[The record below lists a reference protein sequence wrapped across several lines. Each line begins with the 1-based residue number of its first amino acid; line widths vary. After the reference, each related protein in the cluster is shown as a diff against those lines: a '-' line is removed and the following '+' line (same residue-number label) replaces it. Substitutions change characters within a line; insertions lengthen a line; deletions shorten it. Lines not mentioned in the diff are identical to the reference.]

1 MASGTFV
8 TFEGGEG
15 TGKTTQ
21 IARLKHKLDEAGLKS
36 LVTREP
42 GGTPEA
48 ERIRSEILG
57 SASAPWSALGEL
69 LLMYAARESH
79 LRHVIRPALAQGV
92 HVLCDRFMDS
102 SRAYQGYAGGV
113 SLALIDRLESEIVGD
128 TRPDLT
134 LVFDLDPVT
143 GLDRARSRQGATS
156 DRFERMELGFHEALR
171 AGFLA
176 IAAKD
181 PGRCVVIDAAAD
193 EAGVFDAVWRAV
205 APVLPARP

>member
-21 IARLKHKLDEAGLKS
+21 IARLKRKFDEAGLRS

-48 ERIRSEILG
+48 ERIRNEILG
-57 SASAPWSALGEL
+57 SASARWSALGEL

-113 SLALIDRLESEIVGD
+113 SLDLIDRLESEIVGD

-143 GLDRARSRQGATS
+143 GLNRARSRQGRA

-181 PGRCVVIDAAAD
+181 RGRCVVIDAATD

-205 APVLPARP
+205 APLLPTRP

>member
-21 IARLKHKLDEAGLKS
+21 IARVKRRLDAAGVRS

-48 ERIRSEILG
+48 ESIRQEILG
-57 SASAPWSALGEL
+57 SAAARWSSLGEL

-79 LRHVIRPALAQGV
+79 LRHVVRPALAEGV

-113 SLALIDRLESEIVGD
+113 SFDLIDRLETEIVGT

-134 LVFDLDPVT
+134 LIFDLDPVD
-143 GLDRARSRQGATS
+143 GLNRARSRRGAQT
-156 DRFERMELGFHEALR
+156 DRFEGMDLKFHEALR

-176 IAAKD
+176 IAAEE
-181 PGRCVVIDAAAD
+181 PSRCVVIDAGGD
-193 EAGVFDAVWRAV
+193 EASVFDAVWRAM
-205 APVLPARP
+205 ASKLPIPS

>member
-21 IARLKHKLDEAGLKS
+21 IARVKRRLDEAGVRS

-48 ERIRSEILG
+48 ESIRKEILE
-57 SASAPWSALGEL
+57 SAAARWSSLGEL

-79 LRHVIRPALAQGV
+79 LRHVVRPALAEGV

-113 SLALIDRLESEIVGD
+113 SFDLIDRLETEIVGT

-134 LVFDLDPVT
+134 LIFDLDPVD
-143 GLDRARSRQGATS
+143 GLNRARSRRGGQT
-156 DRFERMELGFHEALR
+156 DRFEGMDLRFHEALR

-176 IAAKD
+176 IAAEEAS
-181 PGRCVVIDAAAD
+181 RCVVIDAGGD
-193 EAGVFDAVWRAV
+193 EESVFDAVWRV
-205 APVLPARP
+205 VTSRLPIPS

>member
-21 IARLKHKLDEAGLKS
+21 IARVKRKLDEAGVRS

-48 ERIRSEILG
+48 ESIRKEILG
-57 SASAPWSALGEL
+57 STAARWSSLGEL

-79 LRHVIRPALAQGV
+79 LRHVVRPALAEGV

-113 SLALIDRLESEIVGD
+113 SFDLIDRLEAEIVGT

-134 LVFDLDPVT
+134 LIFDLDPVD
-143 GLDRARSRQGATS
+143 GLNRARSRRSGQA
-156 DRFERMELGFHEALR
+156 DRFEGMDLKFHEALR

-176 IAAKD
+176 IAAEE
-181 PGRCVVIDAAAD
+181 PGRCVVIDAGGD
-193 EAGVFDAVWRAV
+193 EGSVFDAVWRVV
-205 APVLPARP
+205 ASRLPIAS